1 MIVLFTG
8 PSLPPADVP
17 AVPDL
22 RVLPPAA
29 QGDVY
34 RAARERP
41 WGIGLVD
48 GFFEHVPAVWH
59 KEILWAMAE
68 GVHVFGASSMGAL
81 RAAELADFG
90 MVGVGWVFE
99 QFRAGALDADD
110 EVALTHLAADHG
122 YRHVSEALVDIRATL
137 DAAVAAGACTR
148 AAADRLVALAKQRFY
163 PDRRWPELLAEAR
176 ATGCDVAALE
186 RWLPGG
192 RVDQKRRDA
201 LALVHAMQA
210 ARAAGAAPKR
220 VDYAFERT
228 DAWDHALPRMRAA
241 RGATA
246 APLLDALRALGDAS
260 LYASAVHGALA
271 RALAEDAAARQGL
284 SVSADL
290 IERTAQQFRREH
302 GLYTAAETRAWLAEQ
317 ELDPAAFL
325 DLMRREAVL
334 RCAQAATEPELDH
347 HLADQLRAMSCYGRV
362 RRSRGAE

>member
-1 MIVLFTG
+1 MPCPARTTTG
-8 PSLPPADVP
+8 PS
-17 AVPDL
+17 
-22 RVLPPAA
+22 R
-29 QGDVY
+29 
-34 RAARERP
+34 
-41 WGIGLVD
+41 
-48 GFFEHVPAVWH
+48 
-59 KEILWAMAE
+59 
-68 GVHVFGASSMGAL
+68 AL

-90 MVGVGWVFE
+90 MVGIGWVFE

-201 LALVHAMQA
+201 LALVDAMQA

-220 VDYAFERT
+220 VDYAF
-228 DAWDHALPRMRAA
+228 
-241 RGATA
+241 
-246 APLLDALRALGDAS
+246 
-260 LYASAVHGALA
+260 
-271 RALAEDAAARQGL
+271 
-284 SVSADL
+284 
-290 IERTAQQFRREH
+290 ERTAQQFRREH

-325 DLMRREAVL
+325 ELMRREAVV

-362 RRSRGAE
+362 RRRRGAE